1 MRIAEKHS
9 STVNVVIS
17 LRLIL
22 IAMWLGAAL
31 FFSAVVAPGAFGV
44 LRSYHLVNAN
54 EIAGAVVNRNLTVV
68 NISGFVTSLLLLFT
82 VFLGRRKQSRT
93 FVLETISLLVMAAAT
108 GMGHW
113 VIAAR
118 LRALRLALAV
128 PIDQISANDPRRVS
142 FNSLHAYSVRALGI
156 AMIAALVAI
165 VCIGYRA
172 RLNAPSQSPS

>member
-1 MRIAEKHS
+1 M
-9 STVNVVIS
+9 NVIIN
-17 LRLIL
+17 LRLLL

-31 FFSAVVAPGAFGV
+31 FFSAVVAPGAFAV

-68 NISGFVTSLLLLFT
+68 NISGFVISVLLLGT
-82 VFLGRRKQSRT
+82 VLLGRRKKSRA

-108 GMGHW
+108 GLGHG

-118 LRALRLALAV
+118 LRALRVGLAV
-128 PIDQISANDPRRVS
+128 PIDQISANDPRRIS

-156 AMIAALVAI
+156 AMIAALVAV
-165 VCIGYRA
+165 VCIAYRA
-172 RLNAPSQSPS
+172 RLNAPSQSP